1 MEGGE
6 EGMTGRAA
14 KWRRKRRVMGKIEE
28 RVWGMGHTWVG
39 SGRPEA

>member
-6 EGMTGRAA
+6 EGMIGRVV

-28 RVWGMGHTWVG
+28 RVWGMGYIWVG
-39 SGRPEA
+39 LGRFEV